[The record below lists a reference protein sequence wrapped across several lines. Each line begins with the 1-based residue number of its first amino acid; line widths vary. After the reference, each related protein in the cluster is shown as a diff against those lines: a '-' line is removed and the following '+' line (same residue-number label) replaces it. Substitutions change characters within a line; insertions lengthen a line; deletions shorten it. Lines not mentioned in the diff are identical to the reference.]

1 MRPDERARFPTEKFP
16 IWRDLF
22 DPPAIVTARIFA
34 SLMRRV
40 ARIVPRPAPMRRTLR
55 PGLALGAVILCSA
68 VGAWAEPP
76 PPAPALLLS
85 DPTQL
90 ASWLREHDLTV
101 TAASAR
107 VDAAAAARLQAGVL
121 PNPELALQYGGFV
134 IGGGNAANMQVDSI
148 GNTTNLTAGVN
159 ELFELGKRGPRK
171 QAASMRIEAARE
183 DLVGAL
189 GTRVGEAIAAIG
201 KVAYLSARHDTLAV
215 NLDAQKKILALEKI
229 RLDHKDLSGDDY
241 ARLELE
247 TERLELDV
255 ARADADL
262 SQAAVAC
269 QATLRAPCTAPGLGE
284 DALEHGAPLPA
295 PPGDLDASVAA
306 RATFASSRDQQAAL
320 GWDASLARARRI
332 PDPTVGVAFTHD
344 NLTAA
349 GNEPNTMLFSVSIP
363 LPVFDRGDHDAAA
376 AEAEAHALAAEE
388 QADRREARG
397 AVDALI
403 AQKTY
408 LDTEIERL
416 STVSI
421 PKSETILADT
431 HKAFDLGQDSLA
443 DLILAE
449 RAHRELILELL
460 DARYDLF
467 TARAGLRQA
476 LGLDDA
482 IARAATG
489 GRQP

>member
-1 MRPDERARFPTEKFP
+1 M
-16 IWRDLF
+16 
-22 DPPAIVTARIFA
+22 
-34 SLMRRV
+34 
-40 ARIVPRPAPMRRTLR
+40 
-55 PGLALGAVILCSA
+55 
-68 VGAWAEPP
+68 
-76 PPAPALLLS
+76 LLS
-85 DPTQL
+85 DPAQL
-90 ASWLREHDLTV
+90 AAWLRAHDATV
-101 TAASAR
+101 GAATAR
-107 VDAAAAARLQAGVL
+107 VDAATAARMQAGVL
-121 PNPELALQYGGFV
+121 PNPELQIAYGGFV
-134 IGGGNAANMQVDSI
+134 VGGGNAGNMQVDTI
-148 GNTTNLTAGVN
+148 GNTTNLTAGVS
-159 ELFELGKRGPRK
+159 EMFELGKRGPRTH
-171 QAASMRIEAARE
+171 AAAMRIESARE

-189 GTRVGEAIAAIG
+189 GARIGDAIAAIG

-262 SQAAVAC
+262 HEATVAC
-269 QATLRAPCTAPGLGE
+269 EAALRAPCMTPGLGE
-284 DALEHGAPLPA
+284 DALEHGAPLPDA
-295 PPGDLDASVAA
+295 GDVDQAIAA

-320 GWDASLARARRI
+320 GFDADLARARKI
-332 PDPTVGVAFTHD
+332 PDPTFGVAFTHD

-376 AEAEAHALAAEE
+376 AEAEAHALASEE
-388 QADRREARG
+388 QAETREARG
-397 AVDALI
+397 TVDALL
-403 AQKTY
+403 AQKQY
-408 LDTEIERL
+408 LETEIERL

-421 PKSETILADT
+421 PKSDTILADT
-431 HKAFDLGQDSLA
+431 HKAFDLGQDDLS

-482 IARAATG
+482 IARAASG
-489 GRQP
+489 GRSE